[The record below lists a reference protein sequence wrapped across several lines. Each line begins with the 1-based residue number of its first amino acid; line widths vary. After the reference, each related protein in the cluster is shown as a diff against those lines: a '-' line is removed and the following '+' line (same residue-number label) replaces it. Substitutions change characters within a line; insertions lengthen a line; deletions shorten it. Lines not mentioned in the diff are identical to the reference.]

1 MGGLAD
7 PQQVFE
13 TIGAPAEPDESRPLL
28 DFRMCRE
35 EAGEKHRRDDAAGL
49 GEIGIGRG
57 IGMKYIGTVETFCVS
72 HNVCVDSI
80 PFNVLGVEVYRN
92 ARLRVA
98 FGKAKREHRNGV
110 TLRWWIELN
119 PKLWNDLNELI
130 DTFTH
135 EVAHVIVGDQGDYGH
150 GLHWRRAH
158 LALGGT
164 GKQFGSKVSAAALG
178 IERARKLIGI
188 CQKCDKQFYGP
199 QRLRKGRRYIHRI
212 GGCRG
217 LVIKVDL

>member
-1 MGGLAD
+1 
-7 PQQVFE
+7 
-13 TIGAPAEPDESRPLL
+13 
-28 DFRMCRE
+28 
-35 EAGEKHRRDDAAGL
+35 
-49 GEIGIGRG
+49 
-57 IGMKYIGTVETFCVS
+57 MKYIGTVETFCVS
-72 HNVCVDSI
+72 HSVCVDSI

-92 ARLRVA
+92 SRLKVA
-98 FGKAKREHRNGV
+98 FGKAKREHKNGV

-119 PKLWNDLNELI
+119 PKLWNDRNELI

-135 EVAHVIVGDQGDYGH
+135 EVAHIVAGEKYDEYGH
-150 GLHWRRAH
+150 GDHWRQAH
-158 LALGGT
+158 IALGGS

-199 QRLRKGRRYIHRI
+199 QRLRNGRRYIHRV

-217 LVIKVDL
+217 VVIRIEL